1 MKSGIFILLVF
12 CLIHFQCKDEKNV
25 LTDEEA
31 GQWLNKEM
39 LKNINLIYSDSG
51 KIEIRIIAPQ
61 MIRFTDKKEL
71 KEEFPIGFQ
80 AFFYGEN
87 NELLNTLSSKYAI
100 RVRREGKTYMRDSVT
115 FTTVNKEIL
124 KTSELVW
131 DEIGGRIS
139 TDKFV
144 RIIRKDEL
152 LQGYGFETDQN
163 FLRGTVKAV
172 DAIMPAEKLY
182 KEDEEK

>member
-1 MKSGIFILLVF
+1 MKIAIPLLIFF
-12 CLIHFQCKDEKNV
+12 CLILFQCKDEKSI
-25 LTDEEA
+25 LSDDEA
-31 GQWLNKEM
+31 AKWLNKEM
-39 LKNINLIYSDSG
+39 LKDINLIYSDSA

-61 MIRFTDKKEL
+61 MIRYTEKNEL
-71 KEEFPIGFQ
+71 KEEFPLGFQ

-87 NELLNTLSSKYAI
+87 NELLNTLASKYAI
-100 RVRREGKTYMRDSVT
+100 RVRKEGKTYMKDSVT
-115 FTTVNKEIL
+115 FTTVDKEIL

-131 DEIGGRIS
+131 DEINGRIS

-163 FLRGTVKAV
+163 FKAGTIKSV
-172 DAIMPAEKLY
+172 DAIIPSEKLY
-182 KEDEEK
+182 KEEGK

>member
-1 MKSGIFILLVF
+1 MKSKMFF
-12 CLIHFQCKDEKNV
+12 FFMSAFFFYQCKEEARV

-31 GQWLNKEM
+31 GKWANKEM
-39 LKNINLIYSDSG
+39 LRDINLVYSDSA

-61 MIRFTDKKEL
+61 MIRYTDKNES

-87 NELLNTLSSKYAI
+87 NELLNTLASKYAI
-100 RVRREGKTYMRDSVT
+100 RVRKEGKTYMKDSVT
-115 FTTVNKEIL
+115 FTTVDKEIL
-124 KTSELVW
+124 KTSELTW
-131 DEIGGRIS
+131 DEILGRIS

-144 RIIRKDEL
+144 RIIRKNEL

-163 FLRGTVKAV
+163 FRAGTVKSV
-172 DAIMPAEKLY
+172 DAIIPAEKLY
-182 KEDEEK
+182 KEEK